1 MLCPQT
7 EESTAVGEVRRARVA
22 VGRLACVAIR
32 PLAGI
37 AFAIASASASTRRGP
52 ETGELHVEGREAR
65 VRLERRRPRVR

>member
-22 VGRLACVAIR
+22 VGRLACVAIS

-37 AFAIASASASTRRGP
+37 AIASASTSTRSGP
-52 ETGELHVEGREAR
+52 ETGELNVEGREANFKG
-65 VRLERRRPRVR
+65 LEWRRPRVR